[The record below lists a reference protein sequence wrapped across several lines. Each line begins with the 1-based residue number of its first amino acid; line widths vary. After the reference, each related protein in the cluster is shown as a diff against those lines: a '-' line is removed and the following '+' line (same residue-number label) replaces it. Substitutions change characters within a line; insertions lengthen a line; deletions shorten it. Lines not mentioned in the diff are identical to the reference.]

1 MSILDANIGS
11 AKDNMS
17 SPVHNWYKF
26 TAGFSYKFVDIIL
39 EDYKDKDITVYEPF
53 AGCGT
58 TLVECQKL
66 GFRSIGNESQ
76 ELMCNVINAK
86 LNWTITKQQF
96 THAINSIEKYVLV
109 NKDSD
114 ETVAKFHPLLETLY
128 DEQSLRELYCIR
140 DGIKKLRNNGVKHF
154 FNLALSQTLH
164 KAAIHPI
171 AVPYI
176 SRSTFLLDSGKA
188 WEKFKNISAKMFDD
202 IQQVKGDKIND
213 DNYIGLATVYNW
225 DSRVLNPNIADAS
238 CGLCITSPPYLNN
251 LDYGEVSK
259 VHSHFF
265 EMTNDWNDITEKVRR
280 KLVTGAT
287 THYRDTEFVM
297 EEFAKKEFAQR
308 NPETMTNL
316 VELYD
321 RIKTNAKQRKGK
333 KSFHILMMHYFEDMY
348 FVLKEMRRVLSDS
361 AEAFLI
367 LGDSAPYGIYVP
379 TTQILGEIAL
389 SAGFN
394 EYYIHKI
401 RSRGDKWKKLKNRH
415 NIALSE
421 NILILK

>member
-1 MSILDANIGS
+1 MNILDANIGS

-39 EDYKDKDITVYEPF
+39 EDYKDKDIVVYEPF

-76 ELMCNVINAK
+76 ELMCNVIHAK
-86 LNWTITKQQF
+86 LNWTITKQQY
-96 THAINSIEKYVLV
+96 TRAKNNIKKYVEE
-109 NKDSD
+109 NKRIA
-114 ETVAKFHPLLETLY
+114 EITAKFHPLLVTLY
-128 DEQSLRELYCIR
+128 DEPSLRELYCIR
-140 DGIKKLRNNGVKHF
+140 DGIKRLRNKDVQQF

-176 SRSTFLLDSGKA
+176 SRSTFLSDSGRA
-188 WEKFKNISAKMFDD
+188 WEKFQRISEQMYSD
-202 IQQVKGDKIND
+202 IQQMPHHEQ
-213 DNYIGLATVYNW
+213 LATVYNW
-225 DSRVLNPNIADAS
+225 DSRVKNEDVADDS

-297 EEFAKKEFAQR
+297 EEFTQKEFAQH
-308 NPETMTNL
+308 NSDTMGKL
-316 VELYD
+316 VELYG
-321 RIKTNAKQRKGK
+321 RIKENAKQRKGK

-348 FVLKEMRRVLSDS
+348 YVLKEMRRVLRYGG
-361 AEAFLI
+361 EAYLV

-379 TTQILGEIAL
+379 TTQILGDIAL
-389 SAGFN
+389 SAGFI
-394 EYYIHKI
+394 EFSIHKI
-401 RSRGDKWKKLKNRH
+401 RSRGDKWKNLKNRH
-415 NIALSE
+415 NISLSE

>member
-1 MSILDANIGS
+1 MPFFSL
-11 AKDNMS
+11 KQ
-17 SPVHNWYKF
+17 PVLVKN
-26 TAGFSYKFVDIIL
+26 
-39 EDYKDKDITVYEPF
+39 KDKDIVVYEPF

-76 ELMCNVINAK
+76 ELMCNVIHAK
-86 LNWTITKQQF
+86 LNWTITKQQY
-96 THAINSIEKYVLV
+96 TRAKNNIKKYVEE
-109 NKDSD
+109 NKRIA
-114 ETVAKFHPLLETLY
+114 ETAAKFHPLLVTLY
-128 DEQSLRELYCIR
+128 DEPSLRELYCIR
-140 DGIKKLRNNGVKHF
+140 DGIKRLRNKDVQQF

-176 SRSTFLLDSGKA
+176 SRSTFLSDSGKA
-188 WEKFKNISAKMFDD
+188 WEKFQRISEQMYSD
-202 IQQVKGDKIND
+202 IQQMPHHEQ
-213 DNYIGLATVYNW
+213 LAMVYNW
-225 DSRVLNPNIADAS
+225 DSRVKNEDVTDAS

-297 EEFAKKEFAQR
+297 EEFAQKEFAQH
-308 NPETMTNL
+308 NPDTMDRL
-316 VELYD
+316 VELYG
-321 RIKTNAKQRKGK
+321 RIKENAKQRKGK

-348 FVLKEMRRVLSDS
+348 YVLKEMRRVLRYGG
-361 AEAFLI
+361 EAYLVM
-367 LGDSAPYGIYVP
+367 GDSAPYGIYVP
-379 TTQILGEIAL
+379 TTQILGDIAL
-389 SAGFN
+389 SAGFT
-394 EYYIHKI
+394 EYSIHKI
-401 RSRGDKWKKLKNRH
+401 RSRGDKWKTLKNRH
-415 NIALSE
+415 NISLSE

>member
-1 MSILDANIGS
+1 MNILDANIGS

-39 EDYKDKDITVYEPF
+39 DEYTGQDIVVYEPF

-66 GFRSIGNESQ
+66 GFRSVGNESQ

-86 LNWTITKQQF
+86 LNWSITPLQYKRGI
-96 THAINSIEKYVLV
+96 TRIGEYIEA
-109 NKDSD
+109 NKNTE
-114 ETVAKFHPLLETLY
+114 ETAAEFHPLLKTLY
-128 DEQSLRELYCIR
+128 DEPSLRELYCIR
-140 DGIKKLRNNGVKHF
+140 DGIKLIRNKGVRQF
-154 FNLALSQTLH
+154 FNMALSQTLH

-176 SRSTFLLDSGKA
+176 SRSIFLTDSGKA
-188 WEKFKNISAKMFDD
+188 WEKFQKISAQMLED
-202 IQQVKGDKIND
+202 IKQMPHHEQ
-213 DNYIGLATVYNW
+213 LAEVYNW
-225 DSRVLNPNIADAS
+225 DSRKKNRSIADAS

-287 THYRDTEFVM
+287 THYRDTDFVM
-297 EEFAKKEFAQR
+297 DEFAKNEFAQR
-308 NPETMTNL
+308 NPETMQKL
-316 VELYD
+316 VEMFD
-321 RIKTNAKQRKGK
+321 RIKVNAKSRKGK

-348 FVLKEMRRVLSDS
+348 YVLKEMRRVLRNDS
-361 AEAFLI
+361 EAYLI

-379 TTQILGEIAL
+379 TTQILGDIAL
-389 SAGFN
+389 SAGFS
-394 EYYIHKI
+394 EYSIHKI
-401 RSRGDKWKKLKNRH
+401 RSRGDKWKTLKNRH

>member
-1 MSILDANIGS
+1 MNILDTNIGS

-26 TAGFSYKFVDIIL
+26 TAGFSYKLVDIIL
-39 EDYKDKDITVYEPF
+39 EDYKDKDIVVYEPF

-76 ELMCNVINAK
+76 ELMCNVIHAK
-86 LNWTITKQQF
+86 LNWIITKQQY
-96 THAINSIEKYVLV
+96 TRAKNIIKKYVEE
-109 NKDSD
+109 NKRIA
-114 ETVAKFHPLLETLY
+114 ETAAKFHPLLVTLY
-128 DEQSLRELYCIR
+128 DEPSLRELYCIR
-140 DGIKKLRNNGVKHF
+140 DGIKRLRNKDVQLF
-154 FNLALSQTLH
+154 FYLALSQTLH

-176 SRSTFLLDSGKA
+176 SRSTFLSDSGKA
-188 WEKFKNISAKMFDD
+188 WEKFQRISEQMYSD
-202 IQQVKGDKIND
+202 IQQMPHHEQ
-213 DNYIGLATVYNW
+213 LATVYNW
-225 DSRVLNPNIADAS
+225 DSRLKNENVAEAS

-265 EMTNDWNDITEKVRR
+265 EMTYDWNDITEKVRR

-297 EEFAKKEFAQR
+297 EEFAHKEFAQH
-308 NPETMTNL
+308 NPDTMGKL
-316 VELYD
+316 VELYG
-321 RIKTNAKQRKGK
+321 RIKENAKQRKGK

-348 FVLKEMRRVLSDS
+348 YVLKEMRRVLRYGG
-361 AEAFLI
+361 EAYLV

-379 TTQILGEIAL
+379 TTQILGDVAL
-389 SAGFN
+389 SAGFT
-394 EYYIHKI
+394 EYSIHKI
-401 RSRGDKWKKLKNRH
+401 RSRGDKWKTLKNRH
-415 NIALSE
+415 NISLSE

>member
-1 MSILDANIGS
+1 MNILDANIGS

-39 EDYKDKDITVYEPF
+39 EDYKGQDIVVYEPF

-58 TLVECQKL
+58 TLVECQKQ

-76 ELMCNVINAK
+76 ELMCNVIHAK
-86 LNWTITKQQF
+86 LNWTITKQQY
-96 THAINSIEKYVLV
+96 TRAENNIKKYVEE
-109 NKDSD
+109 NKNIG
-114 ETVAKFHPLLETLY
+114 ETVAKFHPLLVTLY
-128 DEQSLRELYCIR
+128 DESSLRELYCIR
-140 DGIKKLRNNGVKHF
+140 DGIKQLRNKDVQQF

-176 SRSTFLLDSGKA
+176 SRSTFLSNSGKA
-188 WEKFKNISAKMFDD
+188 WEKFQRISEQMFSD
-202 IQQVKGDKIND
+202 IQQMPHHVQ
-213 DNYIGLATVYNW
+213 LATVYNW
-225 DSRVLNPNIADAS
+225 DSRERNKNVADAS

-265 EMTNDWNDITEKVRR
+265 ELTNDWNDITEKVRR

-287 THYRDTEFVM
+287 THYRDTEFVI
-297 EEFAKKEFAQR
+297 EEFAQTEFALH
-308 NPETMTNL
+308 NPDTLGKL
-316 VELYD
+316 VELFE
-321 RIKTNAKQRKGK
+321 RIKENAKQRKGR

-348 FVLKEMRRVLSDS
+348 YVLKEMHRVLRNGG
-361 AEAFLI
+361 EAYLI

-379 TTQILGEIAL
+379 TTQILGDIAL
-389 SAGFN
+389 SAGFT
-394 EYYIHKI
+394 EYSIHKI
-401 RSRGDKWKKLKNRH
+401 RSRGDKWKTLKNRH
-415 NIALSE
+415 NIPLSE

>member
-1 MSILDANIGS
+1 MNIIDANIGS

-39 EDYKDKDITVYEPF
+39 EDYVGQDIVVYEPF

-66 GFRSIGNESQ
+66 GFRSVGNESQ

-86 LNWTITKQQF
+86 LNWTITKAQY
-96 THAINSIEKYVLV
+96 TRGINSIGKYVAA
-109 NKDSD
+109 NKNTD
-114 ETVAKFHPLLETLY
+114 ETAQKFHPLLTTLY
-128 DEQSLRELYCIR
+128 DEPALRELYCIR
-140 DGIKKLRNNGVKHF
+140 DGIRKLRNQPLQQF

-176 SRSTFLLDSGKA
+176 SRSKFLADSGKA
-188 WEKFKNISAKMFDD
+188 WEKFQTIAAQMYED
-202 IQQVKGDKIND
+202 IQKMPHHEQ
-213 DNYIGLATVYNW
+213 LARVYNW
-225 DSRVLNPNIADAS
+225 DSRKKNDDVADGS

-265 EMTNDWNDITEKVRR
+265 EMTSDWNDITEKVRR

-297 EEFAKKEFAQR
+297 EEFAQEDFARQ
-308 NPETMTNL
+308 NPEVMETL
-316 VELYD
+316 VALYGK
-321 RIKTNAKQRKGK
+321 IKENANSRRGK
-333 KSFHILMMHYFEDMY
+333 KSFHILMMHYFKDMY
-348 FVLKEMRRVLSDS
+348 EVLKEMRRVLTEG
-361 AEAFLI
+361 AEAYLI

-389 SAGFN
+389 SAGFA
-394 EYYIHKI
+394 EYSIHKI
-401 RSRGDKWKKLKNRH
+401 RSRGDKWKTLKNRH

>member
-1 MSILDANIGS
+1 MNILDANIGS

-39 EDYKDKDITVYEPF
+39 EDYKDKDIIVYEPF

-66 GFRSIGNESQ
+66 GFRSIGNEGQ
-76 ELMCNVINAK
+76 ELMCNVIHAK
-86 LNWTITKQQF
+86 LNWTITKRQYTQ
-96 THAINSIEKYVLV
+96 AKNNIKKYVEE
-109 NKDSD
+109 NKRIA
-114 ETVAKFHPLLETLY
+114 ETAAKFHPLLVTLY
-128 DEQSLRELYCIR
+128 DEPSLRELYCIR
-140 DGIKKLRNNGVKHF
+140 DGIKRLRNKEVQQF

-176 SRSTFLLDSGKA
+176 SRSTFLSDPGKA
-188 WEKFKNISAKMFDD
+188 WEKFQRISEQMYSD
-202 IQQVKGDKIND
+202 IQQMPHHEQ
-213 DNYIGLATVYNW
+213 LATVFNW
-225 DSRVLNPNIADAS
+225 DSRVKNVDIADAS

-265 EMTNDWNDITEKVRR
+265 EMTDDWNDITEKVRR

-287 THYRDTEFVM
+287 THYRVTEFVM
-297 EEFAKKEFAQR
+297 EEFAQKEFAQH
-308 NPETMTNL
+308 NPDTMGKL
-316 VELYD
+316 VELYEK
-321 RIKTNAKQRKGK
+321 IKANAKQRKGK

-348 FVLKEMRRVLSDS
+348 YVLKEMRRVLRYGG
-361 AEAFLI
+361 EAYLV

-379 TTQILGEIAL
+379 TTQILGDIAL
-389 SAGFN
+389 SAGFT
-394 EYYIHKI
+394 EYSIHKI
-401 RSRGDKWKKLKNRH
+401 RSRGNKWKTLKNRH
-415 NIALSE
+415 NISLSE

>member
-1 MSILDANIGS
+1 MNILDANIGS

-39 EDYKDKDITVYEPF
+39 EDYKDKDIVVYEPF

-76 ELMCNVINAK
+76 ELMCNVIHAK
-86 LNWTITKQQF
+86 LNWTITKQQY
-96 THAINSIEKYVLV
+96 THAKNNIKKYVEE
-109 NKDSD
+109 NKRIA
-114 ETVAKFHPLLETLY
+114 EITAKFHPLLVTLY
-128 DEQSLRELYCIR
+128 DEPSLRELYCIR
-140 DGIKKLRNNGVKHF
+140 DGIKRLRNKDVQQF

-176 SRSTFLLDSGKA
+176 SRSTFLSDSGRA
-188 WEKFKNISAKMFDD
+188 WEKFQRISEQMYSD
-202 IQQVKGDKIND
+202 IQQMPHHEQ
-213 DNYIGLATVYNW
+213 LATVYNW
-225 DSRVLNPNIADAS
+225 DSRVKNEDVADDS

-297 EEFAKKEFAQR
+297 EEFTQKEFAQH
-308 NPETMTNL
+308 NSDTMGKL
-316 VELYD
+316 VELYG
-321 RIKTNAKQRKGK
+321 RIKENAKQRKGK

-348 FVLKEMRRVLSDS
+348 YVLKEMRRVLRYGG
-361 AEAFLI
+361 EAYLV

-379 TTQILGEIAL
+379 TTQILGDIAL
-389 SAGFN
+389 SAGFT
-394 EYYIHKI
+394 EFSIHKI
-401 RSRGDKWKKLKNRH
+401 RSRGDKWKNLKNRH
-415 NIALSE
+415 NISLSE

>member
-1 MSILDANIGS
+1 MNILDANIGS

-39 EDYKDKDITVYEPF
+39 DGYQPENTVVYEPF

-66 GFRSIGNESQ
+66 GFRSVGNESQ

-86 LNWTITKQQF
+86 LNWTIKEADYKT
-96 THAINSIEKYVLV
+96 AIQNINQYVV
-109 NKDSD
+109 SNKDKQ
-114 ETVAKFHPLLETLY
+114 ETADKFHPLLVTLY
-128 DEQSLRELYCIR
+128 DNPSLRELYSIR
-140 DGIKKLRNNGVKHF
+140 DGIHEIDNVELRLF
-154 FNLALSQTLH
+154 FNMALCQTLH
-164 KAAIHPI
+164 KSAIHPI

-176 SRSTFLLDSGKA
+176 SRSKFLVDSGYA
-188 WEKFKNISAKMFDD
+188 LDKFQKISAQMLEDIKKMPHHDR
-202 IQQVKGDKIND
+202 
-213 DNYIGLATVYNW
+213 LATVFTW
-225 DSRVLNPNIADAS
+225 DSRQKNPNIADAS

-265 EMTNDWNDITEKVRR
+265 EMTSNWNDITEKVRH

-287 THYRDTEFVM
+287 THYRETDFDLDVFLQS
-297 EEFAKKEFAQR
+297 EFAKK
-308 NPETMTNL
+308 NPTTMKEL
-316 VELYD
+316 VGLYD
-321 RIKTNAKQRKGK
+321 GIIKNAKTRKGK

-348 FVLKEMRRVLSDS
+348 EVLKEMRRVLAEG
-361 AEAFLI
+361 AEAYLI
-367 LGDSAPYGIYVP
+367 LGDSAPYGIYVA
-379 TTQILGEIAL
+379 TTQILGDIAMN
-389 SAGFN
+389 AGFS
-394 EYYIHKI
+394 EYSIHKI
-401 RSRGDKWKKLKNRH
+401 RTRGDKWKTLSNRH
-415 NIALSE
+415 NISLSE

>member
-1 MSILDANIGS
+1 MNILDANIGS

-39 EDYKDKDITVYEPF
+39 EDYKGKNITVYEPF

-76 ELMCNVINAK
+76 QLMCNVIHAK
-86 LNWTITKQQF
+86 LNWTITKQQYIR
-96 THAINSIEKYVLV
+96 AKNNIKKYVDE
-109 NKDSD
+109 NKSRAQ
-114 ETVAKFHPLLETLY
+114 TTAKFHPLLVTLY
-128 DEQSLRELYCIR
+128 DEPSLRELYCIR
-140 DGIKKLRNNGVKHF
+140 DGIKQLRNKDVQQF

-176 SRSTFLLDSGKA
+176 SRSTFLSNSGKA
-188 WEKFKNISAKMFDD
+188 WEKFQCISEQMYSEL
-202 IQQVKGDKIND
+202 QQMLHHEQ
-213 DNYIGLATVYNW
+213 LATVYNW
-225 DSRVLNPNIADAS
+225 DSRMKNEDIADAA

-265 EMTNDWNDITEKVRR
+265 EMTYDWNDITEKVRR

-287 THYRDTEFVM
+287 THYRDTEFVL
-297 EEFAKKEFAQR
+297 EEFAQKEFAQQ
-308 NPETMTNL
+308 NPDTMGKL
-316 VELYD
+316 VELYG
-321 RIKTNAKQRKGK
+321 RIKENAKQRKGK

-348 FVLKEMRRVLSDS
+348 YVLKEMRRVLRQGG
-361 AEAFLI
+361 EAYLI

-379 TTQILGEIAL
+379 TTQILGDIAL
-389 SAGFN
+389 SAGFT
-394 EYYIHKI
+394 EYSIHKI
-401 RSRGDKWKKLKNRH
+401 RSRGDKWKTLKNRH
-415 NIALSE
+415 NISLSE

>member
-1 MSILDANIGS
+1 MNILDANIGS
-11 AKDNMS
+11 SKDNMR

-39 EDYKDKDITVYEPF
+39 EDYKEKNITVYEPF

-76 ELMCNVINAK
+76 ELMCNIIQAK
-86 LNWTITKQQF
+86 LNWTITKQQYIR
-96 THAINSIEKYVLV
+96 AKNNIKKYVDE
-109 NKDSD
+109 NKRRA
-114 ETVAKFHPLLETLY
+114 ETTAKFHPLLVTLY
-128 DEQSLRELYCIR
+128 DEASLRELYCIR
-140 DGIKKLRNNGVKHF
+140 DGIKRLRNKGVQQF

-164 KAAIHPI
+164 KTPIHPI

-176 SRSTFLLDSGKA
+176 SRSTFLSNSGKA
-188 WEKFKNISAKMFDD
+188 WEKFQWISEQMFSDL
-202 IQQVKGDKIND
+202 QQMLHHEQ
-213 DNYIGLATVYNW
+213 LATVYNW
-225 DSRVLNPNIADAS
+225 DSRVKNEYIADAA

-251 LDYGEVSK
+251 LDYGEVNK

-265 EMTNDWNDITEKVRR
+265 EMTSDWNDITEKVRR

-287 THYRDTEFVM
+287 THYRDAEFVL
-297 EEFAKKEFAQR
+297 EEFAQKEFAQQ
-308 NPETMTNL
+308 NPDTMGKL
-316 VELYD
+316 VELYGS
-321 RIKTNAKQRKGK
+321 IKENAKQRKGK

-348 FVLKEMRRVLSDS
+348 YVLKEMRRVLRYGG
-361 AEAFLI
+361 EAFLI

-379 TTQILGEIAL
+379 TTQILGDIAL
-389 SAGFN
+389 SVGFT
-394 EYYIHKI
+394 EYSIHKI
-401 RSRGDKWKKLKNRH
+401 RSRGDKWKTLKNRH
-415 NIALSE
+415 NISLSE

>member
-1 MSILDANIGS
+1 MNILDTNIGS

-26 TAGFSYKFVDIIL
+26 TAGFSYKLVDIIL
-39 EDYKDKDITVYEPF
+39 EDYKDKDIVVYEPF

-76 ELMCNVINAK
+76 ELMCNVIHAK
-86 LNWTITKQQF
+86 LNWIITKQQY
-96 THAINSIEKYVLV
+96 TRAKNIIKKYVEE
-109 NKDSD
+109 NKRIAD
-114 ETVAKFHPLLETLY
+114 TAAKFHPLLVTLY
-128 DEQSLRELYCIR
+128 DEPSLRELYCIR
-140 DGIKKLRNNGVKHF
+140 DGIKRLRNKDVQLF
-154 FNLALSQTLH
+154 FYLALSQTLH

-176 SRSTFLLDSGKA
+176 SRSTFLSDSGKA
-188 WEKFKNISAKMFDD
+188 WEKFQRISEQMYSD
-202 IQQVKGDKIND
+202 IQQMPHHEQ
-213 DNYIGLATVYNW
+213 LATVYNW
-225 DSRVLNPNIADAS
+225 DSRLKNENVAEAS

-265 EMTNDWNDITEKVRR
+265 EMTYDWNDITEKVRR

-287 THYRDTEFVM
+287 THYRDTDFVM
-297 EEFAKKEFAQR
+297 EEFAQKEFAQH
-308 NPETMTNL
+308 NPDTMGKL
-316 VELYD
+316 VELYG
-321 RIKTNAKQRKGK
+321 RIKENAKQRKGK

-348 FVLKEMRRVLSDS
+348 YVLKEMRRVLRYGG
-361 AEAFLI
+361 EAYLV

-379 TTQILGEIAL
+379 TTQILGDVAL
-389 SAGFN
+389 SAGFT
-394 EYYIHKI
+394 EYSIHKI
-401 RSRGDKWKKLKNRH
+401 RSRGDKWKTLKNRH
-415 NIALSE
+415 NISLSE

>member
-1 MSILDANIGS
+1 MNILDANIGS

-39 EDYKDKDITVYEPF
+39 EDYKDKDIVVYEPF

-76 ELMCNVINAK
+76 ELMCNVIHAK
-86 LNWTITKQQF
+86 LNWTITKQQY
-96 THAINSIEKYVLV
+96 TRAKNNIKKYVEE
-109 NKDSD
+109 NKRIA
-114 ETVAKFHPLLETLY
+114 EITAKFHPLLVTLY
-128 DEQSLRELYCIR
+128 DEPSLRELYCIR
-140 DGIKKLRNNGVKHF
+140 DGIKRLRNKDVQQF

-176 SRSTFLLDSGKA
+176 SRSTFLSDSGRA
-188 WEKFKNISAKMFDD
+188 WEKFQRISEQMYSN
-202 IQQVKGDKIND
+202 IQQMPHHEQ
-213 DNYIGLATVYNW
+213 LATVYNW
-225 DSRVLNPNIADAS
+225 DSRVKNEDVADDS

-297 EEFAKKEFAQR
+297 EEFTQKEFAQH
-308 NPETMTNL
+308 NSDTMGKL
-316 VELYD
+316 VELYG
-321 RIKTNAKQRKGK
+321 RIKENAKQRKGK

-348 FVLKEMRRVLSDS
+348 YVLKEMRRVLRYGG
-361 AEAFLI
+361 EAYLV

-379 TTQILGEIAL
+379 TTQILGDIAL
-389 SAGFN
+389 SAGFT
-394 EYYIHKI
+394 EFSIHKI
-401 RSRGDKWKKLKNRH
+401 RSRGDKWKNLKNRH
-415 NIALSE
+415 NISLSE

>member
-1 MSILDANIGS
+1 MNILDANIGS

-39 EDYKDKDITVYEPF
+39 EDYKDKDIVVYEPF

-76 ELMCNVINAK
+76 ELMCNVIHAK
-86 LNWTITKQQF
+86 LNWTITKQQY
-96 THAINSIEKYVLV
+96 TRAKNNIKKYAEE
-109 NKDSD
+109 NTRIA
-114 ETVAKFHPLLETLY
+114 EITAKFHPLLVTLY
-128 DEQSLRELYCIR
+128 DEPSLRELYCIR
-140 DGIKKLRNNGVKHF
+140 DGIKRLRNKDVQQF

-176 SRSTFLLDSGKA
+176 SRSTFLSDSGRA
-188 WEKFKNISAKMFDD
+188 WEKFQRISEQMYSD
-202 IQQVKGDKIND
+202 IQQMPHHEQ
-213 DNYIGLATVYNW
+213 LATVYNW
-225 DSRVLNPNIADAS
+225 DSRVKNEDVADDS

-297 EEFAKKEFAQR
+297 EEFTQKEFAQH
-308 NPETMTNL
+308 NSDTMGKL
-316 VELYD
+316 VELYG
-321 RIKTNAKQRKGK
+321 RIKENAKQRKGK

-348 FVLKEMRRVLSDS
+348 YVLKEMRRVLRYGG
-361 AEAFLI
+361 EAYLV

-379 TTQILGEIAL
+379 TTQILGDIAL
-389 SAGFN
+389 SAGFT
-394 EYYIHKI
+394 EFSIHKI
-401 RSRGDKWKKLKNRH
+401 RSRGDKWKNLKNRH
-415 NIALSE
+415 NISLSE